1 MGTNHTITLSS
12 IQDAQNKLKGVAL
25 HTALLPCP
33 NLSKLF
39 DSQIYLKMENL
50 QRTGSFK
57 LRGAYNKVA
66 NLPTEKTAK
75 GIVASSAGNH
85 AQGVA
90 LAAKKYGV
98 KATICMPSSAPLS
111 KINATQSYGA
121 EVVLAGQFYDDAYK
135 KALEL
140 QETEG
145 YTFCH
150 PFNDPDVI
158 AGQGTI
164 ALEIL
169 EDAPDT
175 DVIVVPIG
183 GGGLISGIAIA
194 AKAINPNIRIIGVQT
209 DAMPSMKTSVD
220 NHELTAVPCHSS
232 LADGIAVSLPGD
244 LTYEIVKEYVD
255 EIITVTEPEIAHA
268 ILFLLETGKTA
279 SEGAGACPTAALLS
293 GKLNHIKGK
302 KVVLLVSGG
311 NIDMNRLGHI
321 INNGLVQSWRK
332 VYMDIIVPDQPF
344 ILSTLSHTISESGAN
359 ILAIHHDR
367 TQRDTCVGSVHVSFE
382 LETIDEAHVNRI
394 MNAFKEKGYPVI
406 VK

>member
-1 MGTNHTITLSS
+1 MKSNHGITLSD
-12 IQDAQNKLKGVAL
+12 IRAAQENLKGVAL

-33 NLSKLF
+33 ILSKQF
-39 DSQIYLKMENL
+39 DSHIYLKMENL

-66 NLPTEKTAK
+66 NLPEEKTAK

-98 KATICMPSSAPLS
+98 HATICMPSSAPLS

-121 EVVLAGQFYDDAYK
+121 DVVLSGQFYDDAYK
-135 KALEL
+135 KAIEL

-145 YTFCH
+145 FTFCH

-169 EDAPDT
+169 EDVPNT

-194 AKAINPNIRIIGVQT
+194 AKSINPNIRIIGVQT
-209 DAMPSMKTSVD
+209 AVMPSMKESVK
-220 NHELTAVPCHSS
+220 NHELTSVPCHAS
-232 LADGIAVSLPGD
+232 LADGIAVSVPGD
-244 LTYEIVKEYVD
+244 LTYKIVEDYVD
-255 EIITVTEPEIAHA
+255 EIVTVTEPEIAHA
-268 ILFLLETGKTA
+268 ILFLLETVKTVV
-279 SEGAGACPTAALLS
+279 EGAGACPTAALIS
-293 GKLNHIKGK
+293 GKLNHIKDK
-302 KVVLLVSGG
+302 NVTLLVSGG
-311 NIDMNRLGHI
+311 NIDINRLGHI

-332 VYMDIIVPDQPF
+332 VYMDIVVPDQPF
-344 ILSTLSHTISESGAN
+344 ILSTLSHAISESGAN

-367 TQRDTCVGSVHVSFE
+367 TQRDTAVGTVHVSFE

-394 MNAFKEKGYPVI
+394 MSTIQEKGYPVI